1 MKLEQKI
8 KKELEGSLKELL
20 SLEDL
25 KINMV
30 PSLRSN
36 KADSP
41 DLIVQARY
49 GDLRFQLVIEVVAQ
63 SSLPVLKN
71 KISRLKEMAKAS
83 DHAVPVLVAPYLS
96 RQRQNICRDEGVCF
110 IDLSGNVFIKF
121 KSLYVERIGLPNKFP
136 EERKGRGPFS
146 DKASLILR
154 SILKDGRHLW
164 GVRELARRVHL
175 DPGFVSRMARE
186 LENRNYITRIN
197 SKIKLRDPEG
207 VLDDWVRNYNLNQ
220 NNKFSYFL
228 MAKSSVDVLAKLR
241 SLKIPSSVDYALSVQ
256 AGGNLVAP
264 YAAFQEVHMYVSNQK
279 ALEYF
284 EKRMNLRSA
293 EQGANLI
300 LMLPYYKHSALH
312 DSRIIDGLRVVSD
325 IQLYLDLHGYPIRG
339 LEQAEHLLDKKLKP
353 LLAKANSDE

>member
-1 MKLEQKI
+1 MKFEQKI
-8 KKELEGSLKELL
+8 KKELKRSLKELL

-30 PSLRSN
+30 PDSISN

-41 DLIVQARY
+41 DLVARVRY
-49 GDLRFQLVIEVVAQ
+49 GDLCFQLVIEIVAQ

-83 DHAVPVLVAPYLS
+83 DHVVPVLVAPYLS

-154 SILKDGRHLW
+154 FILKEGGHLW
-164 GVRELARRVHL
+164 GVRELAQRVHL

-228 MAKSSVDVLAKLR
+228 MAKSSVDVLEKLR

-264 YAAFQEVHMYVSNQK
+264 YAAYQEVHMYVGNEK
-279 ALEYF
+279 AREYLK
-284 EKRMNLRSA
+284 KRLNLQRA

-300 LMLPYYKHSALH
+300 LMLPYYKHSVFY
-312 DSRIIDGLRVVSD
+312 DSRIKEGLRVVSD

-353 LLAKANSDE
+353 LFAKANSNE

>member
-1 MKLEQKI
+1 MNFEQKL
-8 KKELEGSLKELL
+8 KKELERSLKGFL

-25 KINMV
+25 EINIA
-30 PSLRSN
+30 PSSISN

-41 DLIVQARY
+41 DLIAQARY
-49 GDLRFQLVIEVVAQ
+49 RDLRFQMIIEIVAQ

-71 KISRLKEMAKAS
+71 KISRLKEITSEA
-83 DHAVPVLVAPYLS
+83 DHAVPVLAAPYLS
-96 RQRQNICRDEGVCF
+96 HQRQNICRDEGICF

-121 KSLYVERIGLPNKFP
+121 KSLYVERTGFPNKFP

-154 SILKDGRHLW
+154 SILKDGGHLW
-164 GVRELARRVHL
+164 GVRELAQRVHL

-186 LENRNYITRIN
+186 LEKRNYITRIN

-207 VLDDWVRNYNLNQ
+207 ILDDWVRNYNFNK
-220 NNKFSYFL
+220 NKKFSYFL
-228 MAKSSVDVLAKLR
+228 MATSSIDVLKKLR
-241 SLKIPSSVDYALSVQ
+241 NLKIPASVDYALSVQ

-264 YAAFQEVHMYVSNQK
+264 YAAYQEVHMYVSNEK

-284 EKRMNLRSA
+284 EKRLNLRSA

-300 LMLPYYKHSALH
+300 LMLPYYKHSVFY
-312 DSRIIDGLRVVSD
+312 DSRIIEELRVVSD
-325 IQLYLDLHGYPIRG
+325 IQLYLDLYGYPIRG
-339 LEQAEHLLDKKLKP
+339 LEQAEHLLDKKLKR
-353 LLAKANSDE
+353 LFAKANSK

>member
-1 MKLEQKI
+1 MELEQKI
-8 KKELEGSLKELL
+8 KKELKRSLKGLL

-30 PSLRSN
+30 PGSISN

-41 DLIVQARY
+41 DLVARAWY
-49 GDLRFQLVIEVVAQ
+49 GDLHFELIIEVVAQ

-71 KISRLKEMAKAS
+71 KIFRLKEMAKEF
-83 DHAVPVLVAPYLS
+83 DQAVPVLAAPYLS
-96 RQRQNICRDEGVCF
+96 RQRQNMCRDKGIYF

-154 SILKDGRHLW
+154 SILKDGGHLW
-164 GVRELARRVHL
+164 GVRELAQRVHL
-175 DPGFVSRMARE
+175 DPGFVSRMAKE
-186 LENRNYITRIN
+186 LEKRNYIARIN

-207 VLDDWVRNYNLNQ
+207 VLDDWVRNYNY
-220 NNKFSYFL
+220 NKNKNFSYFL
-228 MAKSSVDVLAKLR
+228 MAKSSVEVLEKLR
-241 SLKIPSSVDYALSVQ
+241 SLKIPSSVGYALSVQ
-256 AGGNLVAP
+256 AGANLVAP
-264 YAAFQEVHMYVSNQK
+264 YAAYQEVHLYVGNEK
-279 ALEYF
+279 ALEYLK
-284 EKRMNLRSA
+284 KRLKLRSA

-300 LMLPYYKHSALH
+300 LMLPYYKNSVFY
-312 DSRIIDGLRVVSD
+312 DSRIKEGLRVVSD

-353 LLAKANSDE
+353 LFAKANSNE

>member
-1 MKLEQKI
+1 MKFEQKI
-8 KKELEGSLKELL
+8 KKELERSFKELL

-25 KINMV
+25 KINMA
-30 PSLRSN
+30 PSSISN
-36 KADSP
+36 RADSP
-41 DLIVQARY
+41 DLIAQARY
-49 GDLRFQLVIEVVAQ
+49 GDLHFQLIIEVVAQ

-71 KISRLKEMAKAS
+71 KISRLKEIARAFN
-83 DHAVPVLVAPYLS
+83 HAVPVLAAPYLS
-96 RQRQNICRDEGVCF
+96 RQRQNICRDEGICF

-121 KSLYVERIGLPNKFP
+121 LSLYLERTGFPNKFP

-154 SILKDGRHLW
+154 SILKDGGHLW
-164 GVRELARRVHL
+164 GVRELAQRVHL
-175 DPGFVSRMARE
+175 DPGFVSRMAKE
-186 LENRNYITRIN
+186 LEKRNYIARIN

-207 VLDDWVRNYNLNQ
+207 VLDDWVRNYNY
-220 NNKFSYFL
+220 NKNKNFSYFL
-228 MAKSSVDVLAKLR
+228 MAKSSVEVLENLR

-264 YAAFQEVHMYVSNQK
+264 Y
-279 ALEYF
+279 
-284 EKRMNLRSA
+284 SA

-300 LMLPYYKHSALH
+300 LMLPYYKNSVFY
-312 DSRIIDGLRVVSD
+312 DSRIKEGLRVVSD

-353 LLAKANSDE
+353 LFAKANSNE